1 MINSMNTNVR
11 NMNTIRQTQAVG
23 NRQNQAQQ
31 RLASGQRINRA
42 ADDAAGL
49 AISERIHNL
58 IRGLDQAFRNSADG
72 VSMVQV
78 AEGALGSVNDMLGRA
93 RELTVQAAND
103 TLTSQQRSI
112 IQAEVSQI
120 LQEVDT
126 VARNTNFNTQ
136 TLLDGDPN
144 HQFGL
149 QTGANA
155 GQRLD
160 VLINSM
166 NLNGLELDNY
176 AGLFEVAAASSIP
189 LGGRALSGML
199 DNIDRAANFVTEQ
212 RANLGAVQ
220 NRLEHTMNNL
230 QTASINQ
237 SAANSRIRDT
247 DMARESMNLAVA
259 NILQNAS
266 IAMQVHNNANAGAML
281 QLLRR

>member
-1 MINSMNTNVR
+1 
-11 NMNTIRQTQAVG
+11 MNTIRQTQAVG